1 MWKEM
6 YDNSEHVRVTF
17 WKLPKHLEQ
26 AQRAESVEL
35 NKIIINIWREKLVK
49 ILDIGIWDA
58 RVLKNIFELPELY
71 NKIEKYIWIDV
82 AQNCIDISKS
92 TIIENDR
99 SSKAKAILSNAK
111 DIDKLESLYDLIIC
125 TWFTAGNFY
134 PSNYNIYEY
143 QKDFDLSKNDNFT
156 EIFYKAYN
164 KLNKWGKI
172 VIWSVYKD
180 NDSTRLIQEQAY
192 KYFWRDIVS
201 QPSDSFTASKDWRR
215 SLRFTEKRIKNY
227 LPFISPEQIEFI
239 PLDAYDFAMMVVINK
254 SNL

>member
-1 MWKEM
+1 MSKEM
-6 YDNSEHVRVTF
+6 YDNPDHVKVTF

-26 AQRAESVEL
+26 AQWAESVEL
-35 NKIIINIWREKLVK
+35 NKIIAAFWKEKLIK

-92 TIIENDR
+92 IIAENNW
-99 SSKAKAILSNAK
+99 SNKAQAILSNAK
-111 DIDKLESLYDLIIC
+111 DIEKLDSYYDLIIC

-134 PSNYNIYEY
+134 PSDYDIYKY
-143 QKDFDLSKNDNFT
+143 QEKFDLSKNDNFT

-164 KLNKWGKI
+164 KLNEWGKI
-172 VIWSVYKD
+172 IIWSVYKD
-180 NDSTRLIQEQAY
+180 NNNTRLIQEQAY
-192 KYFWRDIVS
+192 KYFWRNIVS

-215 SLRFTEKRIKNY
+215 SLRFTEKRLKDY
-227 LPFISPEQIEFI
+227 LPFISSEQIEFI
-239 PLDAYDFAMMVVINK
+239 PLDAYNFAMMVIINK
-254 SNL
+254 K